1 MDEIER
7 YRIMTEEEIAQMRD
21 QQLLAHDPN
30 LRAANRT
37 DDAIRTILASRKL
50 TPEMR
55 RELEPLL
62 LEYDAFMSNARDKGM
77 RVAPPAPA
85 PAMATMATMTTAP
98 TMATTATTTTAP
110 TTTMAAPDP
119 EMESALEQVLAP
131 LGKKKHEAAKHAIA
145 RMGDG
150 GVTFDDKLQL
160 VLRGKA
166 VAGSNFGDL
175 IHAMYSP
182 NAYLMPSHTEDFLKA
197 LRSIE
202 FPSHYIPNTI
212 LKAAVERA
220 ASGPSSAPAS
230 SRPGPSRALALV
242 STENL
247 GSKKKTKKQ
256 KGFGMAALASL
267 MHHAKA
273 KHTKHTKP
281 KLGDV
286 RMYCLYP

>member
-1 MDEIER
+1 
-7 YRIMTEEEIAQMRD
+7 
-21 QQLLAHDPN
+21 
-30 LRAANRT
+30 
-37 DDAIRTILASRKL
+37 
-50 TPEMR
+50 
-55 RELEPLL
+55 
-62 LEYDAFMSNARDKGM
+62 ARDRAGM

-85 PAMATMATMTTAP
+85 PTPAMATMATMTTAP

-110 TTTMAAPDP
+110 TTTTMAAPDP

-160 VLRGKA
+160 VLRGKP

-182 NAYLMPSHTEDFLKA
+182 NAYLMPPHTEDFLKA

-202 FPSHYIPNTI
+202 FPSHYIPNTL
-212 LKAAVERA
+212 LKSAVEHA

-230 SRPGPSRALALV
+230 SRPGTSRALALV

-247 GSKKKTKKQ
+247 TGPHKKKTKKQ

-267 MHHAKA
+267 MHHHAKA
-273 KHTKHTKP
+273 TRPSKRPTKP
-281 KLGDV
+281 KLGDM